1 VVSARMPGEVGGRR
15 GEHSHAM
22 RGEVSRLGSRPVAFA
37 WRSWRNQ
44 AHSISI
50 RTQSGAIRPQS
61 GNHLKELAH
70 CLLIDGGDGRATGG
84 ESDGEALFRALA
96 LHGAH
101 EDAPSREPWRRHL
114 MREAIRRSPRYAQ
127 WRNQTQSGAIKRNQT
142 QSNAIIRNLRALFTP
157 RYA

>member
-1 VVSARMPGEVGGRR
+1 
-15 GEHSHAM
+15 M

-44 AHSISI
+44 AHSSAIKRNQNAI
-50 RTQSGAIRPQS
+50 RTQSERNQA
-61 GNHLKELAH
+61 HLEELAH

-127 WRNQTQSGAIKRNQT
+127 WRNQTQYGAIKRNQT
-142 QSNAIIRNLRALFTP
+142 QSDAIRRNLRALFTP

>member
-1 VVSARMPGEVGGRR
+1 LAQSSAIKLN
-15 GEHSHAM
+15 HAQS
-22 RGEVSRLGSRPVAFA
+22 E
-37 WRSWRNQ
+37 RNQ
-44 AHSISI
+44 N
-50 RTQSGAIRPQS
+50 AIRPQS
-61 GNHLKELAH
+61 GNHLEELAH
-70 CLLIDGGDGRATGG
+70 CILIDGGDGRATGG

-142 QSNAIIRNLRALFTP
+142 QSDAIIRNLRALFTP